1 MKPGFESRFTLIWWI
16 SLLGICLVVLS
27 AFRSLPQISD
37 LLINADGDDQMRL
50 VQIRDWLAGQGWYD
64 TRQYRVLPP
73 EGIPMHWSR
82 YVDAGIAGV
91 LGVFS
96 LVLPAD
102 LAEQATVI
110 LWPCLLAVL
119 MVLVLAQGS
128 LRLMGAVSALGAL
141 AVFLSW
147 AKLGGEFVPPRIDHH
162 NVQILCGTTIFYL
175 SLVPGRKRFL
185 GALAGA
191 LAAVSLAVG
200 LEMLP
205 FLAMLWS
212 MVAIRHAFGEIPA
225 GDWLL
230 GFAGAFVIAGPLLMA
245 GQTAGTDWW
254 VDHCDV
260 LAPPVLA
267 LGAVG
272 VVATVTPVLASAVL
286 VGPVPRLLVMVALAA
301 LGLWLAWPVLGHC
314 MSGPY
319 AQVSPEV
326 LRIIESN
333 VVEGLPARTLIDT
346 DPELLARVLLPP
358 LVLAVLAALVAWRL
372 RHRLEP
378 IHVTALVQSFVIC
391 AVGFVFATL
400 QIRAANLMTPAVPL
414 LGGFLIYAFTL
425 IPRASPVRIPAAII
439 LILAMPA
446 VVERGA
452 ALALRLSASS
462 ATALAA
468 SAPYSDCRTS
478 KAMTEIASL
487 PKSLV
492 FSSLNLGPAI
502 LAYTPHSVT
511 SAGYHRSSDA
521 FWNGVGAF
529 QAMGNLKTALQ
540 RSGADY
546 LVLCPGGRLEQSS
559 EVMQSLLNGPL
570 PVWLTDATGPRREVR
585 VFRVGHAAL
594 SGTAP

>member
-1 MKPGFESRFTLIWWI
+1 MKPGFESRSNLIWWI
-16 SLLGICLVVLS
+16 SLLGICLVALS

-37 LLINADGDDQMRL
+37 LLLNADGDDQMRL
-50 VQIRDWLAGQGWYD
+50 VQVRDWLAGQGWYD

-91 LGVFS
+91 LSVVA
-96 LVLPAD
+96 LILPAD
-102 LAEQATVI
+102 QAELMTVI

-119 MVLVLAQGS
+119 MVLVLAHGS
-128 LRLMGAVSALGAL
+128 QRVMGTASALGAL
-141 AVFLSW
+141 AVFLTW

-162 NVQILCGTTIFYL
+162 NVQILCGTAIFYL
-175 SLVPGRKRFL
+175 SLVPGRKRLL
-185 GALAGA
+185 GALAGG
-191 LAAVSLAVG
+191 LTAVSLAVG

-205 FLAMLWS
+205 FLATLWS
-212 MVAIRHAFGEIPA
+212 MVALRHAFGETPA

-245 GQTAGTDWW
+245 GQTASADWW
-254 VDHCDV
+254 VDHCDAM
-260 LAPPVLA
+260 APPVLA
-267 LGAVG
+267 LGAIG

-314 MSGPY
+314 ISGPY

-333 VVEGLPARTLIDT
+333 VVEGLPAKILIDT

-358 LVLAVLAALVAWRL
+358 LVLAVLAALVAWQQ
-372 RHRLEP
+372 RHQLNP
-378 IHVTALVQSFVIC
+378 VQVTALAQSFVLG
-391 AVGFVFATL
+391 AVGFTFATM
-400 QIRAANLMTPAVPL
+400 QIRAANLMTPVVPL
-414 LGGFLIYAFTL
+414 LGGFLVYAFTL
-425 IPRASPVRIPAAII
+425 VPKANQFRLLAAIT

-452 ALALRLSASS
+452 ALALRMSASPGAGL
-462 ATALAA
+462 ATLE
-468 SAPYSDCRTS
+468 PYSDCRTPQ
-478 KAMTEIASL
+478 AITEIASL

-529 QAMGNLKTALQ
+529 QSEGNLRTALK
-540 RSGADY
+540 RSKADY
-546 LVLCPGGRLEQSS
+546 LVLCAGGRLEQSS
-559 EVMQSLLNGPL
+559 EIMQSLLKGPL
-570 PVWLTDATGPRREVR
+570 PNWLTDVTESRREVR
-585 VFRVGHAAL
+585 VFRVEHPAL
-594 SGTAP
+594 VGTLP